1 MNSSCMNILYLWPS
15 FGPKPF
21 AFSVELS
28 WSSIP
33 TLGTF
38 LLWAWCLSSRPS
50 HTGCN
55 ALLSGNH
62 ILYLLVLPHQVYL
75 QDTRP
80 SQLEKK
86 RVLPAGLLN
95 VGILFPLKTVF
106 PMISNYKLMKNIQRE
121 RLANM
126 KKRDRN
132 HCNGIKFILN
142 NLW

>member
-1 MNSSCMNILYLWPS
+1 
-15 FGPKPF
+15 
-21 AFSVELS
+21 
-28 WSSIP
+28 
-33 TLGTF
+33 
-38 LLWAWCLSSRPS
+38 
-50 HTGCN
+50 
-55 ALLSGNH
+55 
-62 ILYLLVLPHQVYL
+62 VYL